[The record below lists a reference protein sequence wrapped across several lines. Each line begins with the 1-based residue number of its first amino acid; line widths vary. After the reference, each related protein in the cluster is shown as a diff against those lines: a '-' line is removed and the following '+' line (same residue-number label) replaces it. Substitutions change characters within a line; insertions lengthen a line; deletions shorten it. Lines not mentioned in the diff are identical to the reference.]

1 MSGDDLT
8 LVPRVE
14 IREWEAEVHPAVT
27 EQQGLHGLLLILL
40 QGYTPDTCRS
50 RTDKI
55 VLLRQEHAVSLS
67 LQLKQLLLATA
78 RAMLQDGVQ
87 IV

>member
-1 MSGDDLT
+1 MAGDDLT

-14 IREWEAEVHPAVT
+14 IGEWEAEVHPAVT

-40 QGYTPDTCRS
+40 QGYTPGTCRP

-55 VLLRQEHAVSLS
+55 VLLRREHAVSLS

-78 RAMLQDGVQ
+78 RAMLPDGVQ